1 VKEKF
6 TENLDEGPDLSG
18 ERAFESHGAPQQTQK
33 FESNSCLRPR
43 FRDLR
48 QIATQFFFTQP
59 ILVSTLRAFFVA
71 ARRYPQL
78 MA

>member
-6 TENLDEGPDLSG
+6 TENLDEGRDLSG

-33 FESNSCLRPR
+33 FESKSGLRPR
-43 FRDLR
+43 SHDLR
-48 QIATQFFFTQP
+48 HIATQFFSTQP

-71 ARRYPQL
+71 ARRYQQL
-78 MA
+78 MT